1 MEIALALTECY
12 HQLQLVALAP
22 GQLAPGQH
30 LGLQCQAKN
39 LGLQSL
45 AQHLGSLYPVVGEE
59 EWAACL
65 AVPTGLGSAVVV
77 SHVSALPHWWLA
89 ALTGLPH
96 WWLAVCCLVHQ

>member
-22 GQLAPGQH
+22 GQH
-30 LGLQCQAKN
+30 LGLQCQANN
-39 LGLQSL
+39 LGLQYL